1 MKYSIIIPCYNEEE
15 NVHDLI
21 QTLEHSGNKY
31 DIQWIMVENGSKD
44 QTRDRLEYECT
55 DKKNFTIAYVDKN
68 RGYGYGLQQG
78 MKAAK
83 GDYIGWLHADMQI
96 EPSEMIKFIRVA
108 EAEKGKKLFLKGK
121 RRNRSVLDYFFTD
134 CMTLYASFMLR
145 TWIYDIGAIP
155 VLFHRSL
162 LKHMSHIPYDFSIET
177 YVYATAKKERFDLRR
192 YDVKQQER
200 QKGKSSWNRG
210 FVSKIRQSKVIMQDI
225 VMIRKG
231 KQVK

>member
-96 EPSEMIKFIRVA
+96 
-108 EAEKGKKLFLKGK
+108 
-121 RRNRSVLDYFFTD
+121 
-134 CMTLYASFMLR
+134 
-145 TWIYDIGAIP
+145 
-155 VLFHRSL
+155 
-162 LKHMSHIPYDFSIET
+162 
-177 YVYATAKKERFDLRR
+177 
-192 YDVKQQER
+192 
-200 QKGKSSWNRG
+200 
-210 FVSKIRQSKVIMQDI
+210 
-225 VMIRKG
+225 
-231 KQVK
+231 